1 MKTYQ
6 VELKRVSYVN
16 LTVEADSLEAAEN
29 AAWLELQT
37 GDFDE
42 DTSEWTLES
51 IDEEQ
56 QTDTVYCIHCEETT
70 HIGGLVGEHTN
81 NCPKC
86 GEQVLFNEVTA

>member
-16 LTVEADSLEAAEN
+16 LTVEADSLQAAED

-37 GDFDE
+37 GDFD
-42 DTSEWTLES
+42 DSYADWTLES

-56 QTDTVYCIHCEETT
+56 TDIVECSHCGEKT
-70 HIGGLVGEHTN
+70 HIGGLIGEHTN

-86 GEQVLFNEVTA
+86 GEQVLFEVAV

>member
-6 VELKRVSYVN
+6 VELRRVSYVN
-16 LTVEADSLEAAEN
+16 LTVEANSPEAAED

-56 QTDTVYCIHCEETT
+56 
-70 HIGGLVGEHTN
+70 
-81 NCPKC
+81 
-86 GEQVLFNEVTA
+86 TA

>member
-16 LTVEADSLEAAEN
+16 LTVEADSLEAAED

-56 QTDTVYCIHCEETT
+56 TT
-70 HIGGLVGEHTN
+70 
-81 NCPKC
+81 
-86 GEQVLFNEVTA
+86 